1 MITTK
6 DLLYLKDALSWELNA
21 FKKFHYFAQQAT
33 NPQIKQ
39 ALDKAGQMHQR
50 HYQKLLTHL
59 QVDNNTAMAAL
70 PRPQQ
75 GQHRRSKEAA
85 PMQQSKDRTRI
96 KSPTRRPAS
105 RLKSKARR

>member
-1 MITTK
+1 MSITMNPPAQQAQVPIPAPPRVITTK
-6 DLLYLKDALSWELNA
+6 DLMYLKDALSWELNA
-21 FKKFHYFAQQAT
+21 FKKFHFYAQQAT

-59 QVDNNTAMAAL
+59 QVDNNAAMASL

-75 GQHRRSKEAA
+75 TQH
-85 PMQQSKDRTRI
+85 
-96 KSPTRRPAS
+96 AS
-105 RLKSKARR
+105 Q